1 MSQYLHTA
9 SCSGPDSTPGVAPP
23 WIIAL
28 GGIFHSYACNMTLLN
43 ITFESW
49 IVTSQAQGCGLSG
62 EKIITVITLP
72 MLLYS
77 PGMIHFIPVTTD
89 QLQPMQIPAA
99 GGDSIFS
106 LLREIHLSEK
116 KLLELHLLN
125 KK

>member
-1 MSQYLHTA
+1 
-9 SCSGPDSTPGVAPP
+9 
-23 WIIAL
+23 
-28 GGIFHSYACNMTLLN
+28 MTLLR

-49 IVTSQAQGCGLSG
+49 IVTSQAQDCGLSRQ
-62 EKIITVITLP
+62 KIITVITLLP
-72 MLLYS
+72 VLLYS

-106 LLREIHLSEK
+106 LLCEIHLSEK

-125 KK
+125 KKYLPDASGTV

>member
-1 MSQYLHTA
+1 
-9 SCSGPDSTPGVAPP
+9 
-23 WIIAL
+23 
-28 GGIFHSYACNMTLLN
+28 
-43 ITFESW
+43 
-49 IVTSQAQGCGLSG
+49 
-62 EKIITVITLP
+62 

-77 PGMIHFIPVTTD
+77 PGMTYFVPVTTD

-125 KK
+125 KKYLPDGSGTV